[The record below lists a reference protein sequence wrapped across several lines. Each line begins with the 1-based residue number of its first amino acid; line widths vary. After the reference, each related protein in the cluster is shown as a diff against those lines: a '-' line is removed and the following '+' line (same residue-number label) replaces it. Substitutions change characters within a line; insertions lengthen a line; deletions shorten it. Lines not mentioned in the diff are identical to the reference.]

1 MNTINKWATIMLALA
16 IAIPALVLLPDSMP
30 PKELGPV
37 IALLIKGFLLPV
49 IILGR
54 IAEAVW
60 FELYGVIIGV
70 AILSA
75 AVLALGRTIGK
86 NSR

>member
-30 PKELGPV
+30 PIELGPV
-37 IALLIKGFLLPV
+37 TAQLKGFLLPV

-60 FELYGVIIGV
+60 FELCGGIIGV